1 MKRYLWMA
9 GLGAALILGALIGMF
24 MAAPPS
30 DSKPAG
36 APQAADPH
44 ADHGASAA
52 PAPVYTCSMHP
63 QIRLPEPG
71 DCPIC
76 GMALIVANDGSGGG
90 GGAASRIALSPAAL
104 ALARIETVVAER
116 RAADVDLRLTGRV
129 SLDETRVATI
139 TAWLGGRIERMFV
152 DATGTRV
159 EKGDHLFE
167 LYSPELYVAQQELVE
182 ASRLATRLES
192 LGGEASEGAQ
202 LAAEA
207 ARQKLRLW
215 GLHDWQTK
223 RVIKDRAPRRSVTIY
238 APIGG
243 TVTTRSA
250 VQGDYVQTGSPIYTI
265 ADLSQ
270 VWVVLDAHESD
281 LQWIR
286 YGQEVAIEAD
296 AWPGR
301 PIEGTVS
308 FIAPTLDPKTR
319 TVPVRVSVQNT
330 DEALKPGMFVRGRLS
345 APVVGHAGAGVQGL
359 AGKWISPMHPEVVAD
374 GPGRCDVCGMPLVP
388 AEKHWLVG
396 PQLRGETVGELPLVI
411 PITAPLRTGR
421 RAVVFVELPDQ
432 PEPTYELREVRLGAR
447 AGDVVVVLDGLHEGE
462 RVVAEGAF
470 KLDSALQI
478 RGDTSLMTLPAEPA
492 AHLAAHAPSA
502 EVALAGAGEV
512 PPEFSK
518 AFDTAVARAAR
529 LTAALAADDLEAARG
544 LAGPLAEAV
553 AEAASKAPKPF
564 EPAVTEAAE
573 SMHAA
578 TTLAALREGLG
589 RFMDAVEPALR
600 AYGGGLSRPWEMVRC
615 PMARDGAGAVWLQEP
630 GEVANPYFGASML
643 RCGNVELRGA
653 PEGGAQ

>member
-1 MKRYLWMA
+1 MMRRYLWMI
-9 GLGAALILGALIGMF
+9 GLGAALVVGALVGMF
-24 MAAPPS
+24 IAAPPGEPE
-30 DSKPAG
+30 PAG
-36 APQAADPH
+36 APHGA
-44 ADHGASAA
+44 ADHGDHGSAA
-52 PAPVYTCSMHP
+52 APVYTCSMHP

-76 GMALIVANDGSGGG
+76 GMALIVANDGASGGG
-90 GGAASRIALSPAAL
+90 ATSRITLSPAAR

-159 EKGDHLFE
+159 DKGDHLFE

-182 ASRLATRLES
+182 ASRLASRLQS
-192 LGGEASEGAQ
+192 LGGEAAEGAE
-202 LAAEA
+202 LAADA
-207 ARQKLRLW
+207 AKQKLRLW
-215 GLHDWQTK
+215 GLHDWQTR
-223 RVIKDRAPRRSVTIY
+223 RVVKDRKPRRSVTIY

-250 VQGDYVQTGSPIYTI
+250 VQGDYVETGSPIYTI

-270 VWVVLDAHESD
+270 VWVILDAHESD

-286 YGQEVAIEAD
+286 YGQQVSIEAA

-301 PIEGTVS
+301 VIEGTVS

-319 TVPVRVSVQNT
+319 TVPVRVSVKNT

-345 APVVGHAGAGVQGL
+345 APVQGLSGGGVVGL

-374 GPGRCDVCGMPLVP
+374 TPGRCDVCGMALVP
-388 AEKHWLVG
+388 AEEHWLVG
-396 PQLRGETVGELPLVI
+396 PQLRGDAPGELPLVI
-411 PITAPLRTGR
+411 PITAPLRTGK
-421 RAVVFVELPDQ
+421 RAVVFVELPDE

-447 AGDVVVVLDGLHEGE
+447 AGDMVVVLDGLHEGE

-492 AHLAAHAPSA
+492 AYLDAHAESA
-502 EVALAGAGEV
+502 GPTVASSGEV
-512 PPEFSK
+512 TPEFSE
-518 AFDTAVARAAR
+518 ALDAAVARAAK

-553 AEAASKAPKPF
+553 ADAAAAAPKPLD
-564 EPAVTEAAE
+564 PAVTEAAE
-573 SMHAA
+573 SMRAA
-578 TTLAALREGLG
+578 STLATLREGLG
-589 RFMDAVEPALR
+589 RFMDGIEPTLR

-615 PMARDGAGAVWLQEP
+615 PMARDGAGAVWIQQP

-643 RCGNVELRGA
+643 RCGDVELRGA
-653 PEGGAQ
+653 PQGGAP